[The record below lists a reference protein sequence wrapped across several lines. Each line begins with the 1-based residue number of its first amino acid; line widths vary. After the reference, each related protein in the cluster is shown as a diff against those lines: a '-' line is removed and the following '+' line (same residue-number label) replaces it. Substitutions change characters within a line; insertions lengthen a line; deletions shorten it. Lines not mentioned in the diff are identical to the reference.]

1 MFRVIHSLSISKRLQ
16 IISFVSISFICIL
29 IGLIFYTKQK
39 EEQVTDTVRIFD
51 SMTLDVWMRI
61 KTYNSL
67 RGDFLTVFITD
78 PSSQNESHKEAV
90 EFFNERLDDLASYE
104 EASDY
109 WGVIPL

>member
-90 EFFNERLDDLASYE
+90 EFFNERLDDLASY
-104 EASDY
+104 
-109 WGVIPL
+109 LKT